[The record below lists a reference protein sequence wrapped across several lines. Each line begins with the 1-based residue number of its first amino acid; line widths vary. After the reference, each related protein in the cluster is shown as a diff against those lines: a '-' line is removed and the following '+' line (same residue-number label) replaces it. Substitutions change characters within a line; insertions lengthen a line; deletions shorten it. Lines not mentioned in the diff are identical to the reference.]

1 MNEHYLMPTETGL
14 VRLRVA
20 SLPRLACRVAD
31 SSTVWRRLFL
41 DISVRLSSM
50 AMMSPAQDSGSCQ
63 LCQNKICIPVSVVM
77 LIKKEKRKRKL
88 RLAAIMQR
96 ASGGGSPE
104 LVVVLL
110 SKQAHCML

>member
-50 AMMSPAQDSGSCQ
+50 AMMSPAQDPGSCQ
-63 LCQNKICIPVSVVM
+63 LCHNKIHIPMSVVM
-77 LIKKEKRKRKL
+77 LKGTRQEKEK
-88 RLAAIMQR
+88 
-96 ASGGGSPE
+96 
-104 LVVVLL
+104 
-110 SKQAHCML
+110 